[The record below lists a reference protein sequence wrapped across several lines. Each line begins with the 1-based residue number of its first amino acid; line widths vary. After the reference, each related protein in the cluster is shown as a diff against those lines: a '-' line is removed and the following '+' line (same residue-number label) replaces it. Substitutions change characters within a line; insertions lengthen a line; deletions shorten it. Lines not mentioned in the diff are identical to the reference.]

1 MARFYQKTH
10 KPPFVM
16 GIVSQSIALFFSALL
31 ILVIILA
38 WAGTSLIGNILGQG
52 SAIASALSVVFGI
65 LLFFIVIFV
74 ALQII
79 VIIFGAKANSKKTL
93 SHVVAFGVL
102 NIILGIF
109 YFILSIIFLVTSI
122 GSWAGIL
129 FGVLYLILFGLSLG
143 GGIWVLA
150 VPAKKPPEKVT
161 TQSNQ

>member
-1 MARFYQKTH
+1 MAKTYQKTH

-31 ILVIILA
+31 ILFIILA

-52 SAIASALSVVFGI
+52 SAVASVISVVFVI
-65 LLFFIVIFV
+65 LLIFILIFV
-74 ALQII
+74 ALQLI
-79 VIIFGAKANSKKTL
+79 VIVFGAKANSQKTL
-93 SHVVAFGVL
+93 NHVVAFGVL

-109 YFILSIIFLVTSI
+109 YFILSIIFLATSI

-129 FGVLYLILFGLSLG
+129 FGVLYLIIAGLSLG

-150 VPAKKPPEKVT
+150 VPAKKEPEKVT
-161 TQSNQ
+161 T